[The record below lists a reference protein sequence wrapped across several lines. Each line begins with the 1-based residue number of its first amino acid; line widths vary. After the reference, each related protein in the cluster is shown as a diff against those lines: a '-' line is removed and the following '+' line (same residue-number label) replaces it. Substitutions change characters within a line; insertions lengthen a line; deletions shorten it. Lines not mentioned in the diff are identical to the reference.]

1 MTITPFK
8 IAIPEAAV
16 TDLKERLA
24 MTRWPVETV
33 GGWDRGQPVSLV
45 KELAGQWL
53 NHFDWR
59 AAEAELNAY
68 PQFTTE
74 IDGQRIH
81 FVHVKSARAD
91 ATPLILT
98 HGWPSTFTEYLKLV
112 EPLTNPAPDQP
123 AFHVVIPSLPGFG
136 FSTPLAG
143 PGWGARKTAEAWH
156 ALMQALGYKR
166 YGFVGNDV
174 GSFVGKEIGVL
185 KPEGLIGVHIQQ
197 IFAFPSDDSAWSKM
211 DAFEAEGMANAEA
224 WQNANGYQR
233 IQETRPGTLAYGLAD
248 SPVAQL
254 AWNAELP
261 FGFGGQNV
269 DRLDREHFLTDVSIY
284 WFTNS
289 GGSAANIYLEDGR
302 TNGGGDERRN
312 ETPTGVAVFPE
323 DFRSVRAFSEPN
335 NNIVHWT
342 QMPRGGHFA
351 PVNEADLLAADIAAF
366 FGSLK

>member
-1 MTITPFK
+1 MTITPFT
-8 IAIPEAAV
+8 IAIPDAQI

-24 MTRWPVETV
+24 MTRWPQAVDA
-33 GGWDRGQPVSLV
+33 GFDRGQPVSLIR
-45 KELAGQWL
+45 ELADQWL
-53 NHFDWR
+53 NRFDWR
-59 AAEAELNAY
+59 AQEAKLNRY
-68 PQFTTE
+68 PQFVTE

-81 FVHVKSARAD
+81 FVHVKSGKPD
-91 ATPLILT
+91 ALPLILT

-112 EPLTNPAPDQP
+112 APLGESFDL
-123 AFHVVIPSLPGFG
+123 VIPSLPGFG
-136 FSTPLAG
+136 FSSPLAAS
-143 PGWGARKTAEAWH
+143 GWGAAKVAAAWDV
-156 ALMQALGYKR
+156 LMQRLGYER

-185 KPEGLIGVHIQQ
+185 KPAGLVGVHLQQ

-211 DAFEAEGMANAEA
+211 DTFEAEGMANAAGWEA
-224 WQNANGYQR
+224 NNGYQR
-233 IQETRPGTLAYGLAD
+233 IQQTRPGTLAFGLGD
-248 SPVAQL
+248 SPAAQL

-269 DRLDREHFLTDVSIY
+269 ETIDREHFLTDVSIY
-284 WFTNS
+284 WFTNT
-289 GGSAANIYLEDGR
+289 GGPAANIYLEDGR

-312 ETPTGVAVFPE
+312 DVPTGVAVFPE

-351 PVNEADLLAADIAAF
+351 PVNEPALLAADIAKF
-366 FGSLK
+366 FGTL